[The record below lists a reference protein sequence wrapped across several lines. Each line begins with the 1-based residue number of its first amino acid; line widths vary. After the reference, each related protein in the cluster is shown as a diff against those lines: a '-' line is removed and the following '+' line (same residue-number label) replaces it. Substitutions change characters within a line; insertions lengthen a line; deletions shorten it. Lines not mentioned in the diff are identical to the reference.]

1 MGQYFHPTF
10 LANEKQGNKEVI
22 IAAFNSHKYDNG
34 LKLTEHS
41 YNDNNFVNA
50 VINTAKK
57 YKKGV
62 RIVWAGDYAKDEQYR
77 RKNLYF
83 LADEK
88 VFINNASQKYPDVRW
103 MFNENKGQVV
113 DLWDL
118 FEADGMT
125 IHPLPILTA
134 EGNGQGGGDYE
145 GTSMNLVGS
154 WARDVIRFAKND
166 WRKVSFSS
174 DRKHLFVNDKTAL
187 HGTKVYVII
196 KPDFAASWNL
206 INDFHH
212 GIECIKLAIDQQ
224 MVTPS
229 EVRKNLESQ
238 GFNRGIIDSILYVKK
253 ENKEEVQEVATT
265 NA

>member
-1 MGQYFHPTF
+1 MGQYYHPTF

-22 IAAFNSHKYDNG
+22 IAAFYAHKYGNG

-41 YNDNNFVNA
+41 YANNNFVNA

-62 RIVWAGDYAKDEQYR
+62 RIVWAGDYAKNEKYR
-77 RKNLYF
+77 RNNLYH
-83 LADEK
+83 LAKEK
-88 VFINNASQKYPDVRW
+88 VFIDNASQKYPDVRW

-118 FEADGMT
+118 FESNGMT

-134 EGNGQGGGDYE
+134 EGNGQGGGDYN

-166 WRKVSFSS
+166 WDKATFSS
-174 DRKHLFVNDKTAL
+174 DRKHLFVKDKAAFL
-187 HGTKVYVII
+187 GTKVYEVI
-196 KPDFAASWNL
+196 KPDFADSWNL
-206 INDFHH
+206 TSDFYH

-224 MVTPS
+224 IVTPS
-229 EVRKNLESQ
+229 EVRKCLESR
-238 GFNRGIIDSILYVKK
+238 GFNKGIIDSILYVKK
-253 ENKEEVQEVATT
+253 EKKEEVQEVATS